1 MTVHRVTNASAKE
14 HGHVPSRLYVL
25 SGEDAGQ
32 EIAIPPVGV
41 IVGADESC
49 SLKLKDTKVSRKHVA
64 IVPGETGF
72 RVKDM
77 GSRNGTWIDGAQ
89 LTEGEV
95 PVGAILRVGSTL
107 LQLLPAEEA
116 GPLPAS
122 ARTQFGALRGQSD
135 PMRRVFS
142 VLERA
147 SASNA
152 PVLVLGESGT
162 GKELVARALHDEG
175 SRKNAPVVVFDCGA
189 ASDTLIESELFG
201 HKKGSF
207 TGAQGDRLG
216 AFAAAHKGTL
226 FLDEIGDLPIALQP
240 KLLRM
245 LERGEII
252 PVGSNKSE
260 QYDVRII
267 AATHKDLWGEVGRG
281 TFRGDLYFR
290 LSVVEVHMPA
300 LRQRPDDIAL
310 LVSTFLEANGAS
322 PAGVE
327 GKSLDRLTSY
337 AWPGNVRE
345 LRNVIARSVT
355 LAAPGAT
362 FAEMPVLL
370 KLRKPSDIAPVA
382 VAQSIARFEAP
393 YHEAKEELLLR
404 FDREYC
410 TKLLER
416 AGGNLSH
423 AARLAGLDRK
433 HLYRVL
439 ERAGMAGERGSGGG
453 SSEDSGA
460 PEA

>member
-1 MTVHRVTNASAKE
+1 MTIHRVTNAAERE
-14 HGHVPSRLYVL
+14 HASVPSRLYVL
-25 SGEDAGQ
+25 SGENAGM
-32 EIAIPPVGV
+32 EVSIPPVGV
-41 IVGADESC
+41 VVGADDAC
-49 SLKLKDTKVSRKHVA
+49 AVKLIDARVSRKHVS
-64 IVPGETGF
+64 IVPGEAGF

-77 GSRNGTWIDGAQ
+77 GSRNGTWVDGAQ
-89 LTEGEV
+89 ITEGEV

-135 PMRRVFS
+135 GMRRVFS

-147 SASNA
+147 SKSNA

-175 SRKNAPVVVFDCGA
+175 SRKGGPFVVFDCGA
-189 ASDTLIESELFG
+189 ASDSLIESELFG

-207 TGAQGDRLG
+207 TGAQADRLG

-226 FLDEIGDLPIALQP
+226 FLDEIGDLPLSLQP

-245 LERGEII
+245 LERGEVI
-252 PVGSNKSE
+252 PVGSNKAE
-260 QYDVRII
+260 QYDVRIV

-300 LRQRPDDIAL
+300 LRQRPEDIPL
-310 LVSTFLEANGAS
+310 LVRAFLEANGAS
-322 PAGVE
+322 SQNVE
-327 GKSLDRLTSY
+327 GRSLERLTSY

-345 LRNVIARSVT
+345 LRNVIARSVA

-362 FAEMPVLL
+362 FPEMPVLL
-370 KLRKPSDIAPVA
+370 KLRKPSDATTAPA
-382 VAQSIARFEAP
+382 AAIARLDAP
-393 YHEAKEELLLR
+393 YHEAKEELLLK

-410 TKLLER
+410 AKLLER
-416 AGGNLSH
+416 AQGNLSQ

-439 ERAGMAGERGSGGG
+439 ERAGLGGDRGQSSGDDGEG
-453 SSEDSGA
+453 
-460 PEA
+460 